1 RKQPVQVRPA
11 ISVAAINDAHAL
23 IIGNSAYAGSN
34 RLANPGNDA
43 RAMRAEVVGPAL
55 IAPMIR

>member
-1 RKQPVQVRPA
+1 VRPA